1 MKDKAALQM
10 LIAHHKR
17 RAESAKL
24 AGRMA
29 AYREARR
36 DMLLAQ
42 AELWKLRERTA
53 HNG

>member
-1 MKDKAALQM
+1 MDEKTALHL

-24 AGRMA
+24 AGRMV

-36 DMLLAQ
+36 DMLNAQ
-42 AELWKLRERTA
+42 AELWKLREGTA

>member
-1 MKDKAALQM
+1 MDEKSALHL

-17 RAESAKL
+17 RAEAAKL
-24 AGRMA
+24 AGRMV

-42 AELWKLRERTA
+42 AELWKLREGTA
-53 HNG
+53 RHG